1 MVKRLSDF
9 SWRYVLWRTDRNNDC
24 LAHSLMVFMPPAI
37 LVTYILNQI
46 PALKN
51 DSLLMLATQLL
62 ICFLFNALY
71 PLYVK
76 HYTPKYKLRIPVYY
90 DYDAEEWRWLE

>member
-1 MVKRLSDF
+1 MVKKLSDF
-9 SWRYVLWRTDRNNDC
+9 SWRY
-24 LAHSLMVFMPPAI
+24 
-37 LVTYILNQI
+37 
-46 PALKN
+46 
-51 DSLLMLATQLL
+51 
-62 ICFLFNALY
+62 ALY